1 MALPLVLGAVGVG
14 IIGSLLNEADNNN
27 ERATRM
33 NARAFNRMGEAKRS
47 LAVQNEKMR
56 KALIKLSNRK
66 KGIMHSSIKKFV
78 NLYEQIINVVI
89 DNQDEELKALCS
101 SFQNDSLASM
111 REMVNVSG
119 MAMTERELVV
129 NMLFSFKHGGIVGSI
144 LKDSEINVQVASMR
158 KRQANTIAAQSENE
172 EVILKGIYEQ
182 AEAFSDLLAKLNLL
196 FIKSLQVTEEI
207 ITRNGNNRTAYNE
220 DDYKAL
226 MTCINLAKAVKT
238 VVDAPLFEENG
249 EISQAVQE
257 AMLIGQKYLN
267 AISEQQ

>member
-1 MALPLVLGAVGVG
+1 MALPLILGAVGVG
-14 IIGSLLNEADNNN
+14 IVGSLLNEADNNN

-33 NARAFNRMGEAKRS
+33 NARAFNHMGEAKHN
-47 LAVQNEKMR
+47 LAVQNEKTR
-56 KALIKLSNRK
+56 KALVKLSNRK
-66 KGIMHSSIKKFV
+66 KGIMHSSIRKFV
-78 NLYEQIINVVI
+78 NLYERIINVVLDDQD
-89 DNQDEELKALCS
+89 DNLKALCVS
-101 SFQNDSLASM
+101 MQNESLPSM
-111 REMVNVSG
+111 RQMVNVSG

-144 LKDSEINVQVASMR
+144 LKDSEINIQVASMR

-172 EVILKGIYEQ
+172 EVVLRGIYEQ
-182 AEAFSDLLAKLNLL
+182 AEAFSELLAKLNLL

-207 ITRNGNNRTAYNE
+207 ITRNGNNRSAYNE

-249 EISQAVQE
+249 EISQVVQE
-257 AMLIGQKYLN
+257 ATAIGQKYLN

>member
-1 MALPLVLGAVGVG
+1 
-14 IIGSLLNEADNNN
+14 
-27 ERATRM
+27 
-33 NARAFNRMGEAKRS
+33 
-47 LAVQNEKMR
+47 
-56 KALIKLSNRK
+56 
-66 KGIMHSSIKKFV
+66 
-78 NLYEQIINVVI
+78 
-89 DNQDEELKALCS
+89 
-101 SFQNDSLASM
+101 
-111 REMVNVSG
+111 
-119 MAMTERELVV
+119 
-129 NMLFSFKHGGIVGSI
+129 
-144 LKDSEINVQVASMR
+144 MR

-207 ITRNGNNRTAYNE
+207 ITRNGNNRTDYNE

-267 AISEQQ
+267 AISEQE